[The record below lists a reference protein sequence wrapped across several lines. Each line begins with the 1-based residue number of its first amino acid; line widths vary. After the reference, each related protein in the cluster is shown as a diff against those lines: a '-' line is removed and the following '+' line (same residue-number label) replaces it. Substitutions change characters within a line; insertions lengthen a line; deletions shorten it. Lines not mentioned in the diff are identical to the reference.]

1 MTRLPETRRHDARQA
16 GAPSLAPIWALAL
29 ALALAL
35 VLTAAC
41 APTAVVVPSTPAPTP
56 AAAALDTVRSD
67 PLDAGRFWTFE
78 YAPKEYFS
86 ETYAFTADSAWF
98 AHARLAAVRLPG
110 CSAAFVSEHGL
121 VVTNHHCVRGSITA
135 VTREGE
141 SLLDDGFFARTMA
154 DERRVP
160 NNYVD
165 QLVAIEDVSDEVFA
179 AQEGVT
185 DDAARAGAVRAAAER
200 VRERLGAAH
209 ARGGVDT
216 HVEVIPLYNGGRY
229 SAYVFHRYR
238 DVRLVA
244 APELLLGYFG
254 GDPDNFTY
262 PRYALDFAF
271 YRVYD
276 EAGQPLRP
284 SHHFTMS
291 ATGVSEGEPVF
302 AIGSPGRTNRLLT
315 MAQLEFQRDVEVAAA
330 LDFLDSRLVP
340 MNQLLASDPVLAE
353 RINLRNRAFGLANRQ
368 KGTAGR
374 MAALQD
380 PIIMARKADA
390 ERILRAEIQTR
401 PEVARRWGGVIDQL
415 AALQAEKRALAGEHA
430 AYHRLGDPSAG
441 SRIMVRALLAAE
453 LEAARAAGA
462 PADTL
467 RARAARLLA
476 VGDHPAQLE
485 CGLLELRLRDV
496 ERWLGAGHPV
506 TAAALG
512 GRPYHEAAPALLA
525 ASVLGDSARLA
536 RALTPGARL
545 PADDPGVALGM
556 RLAHDV
562 ARYQVAWGALMIREG
577 RLNED
582 MGRARFEVYG
592 TALPP
597 DATRSPRI
605 SDGVVAGYPYNG
617 TMAPAYTTFFGMY
630 DRFHAF
636 GPGSDWDLHERWR
649 TPPPALPLGTPLNFV
664 STADTFSG
672 SSGSPVVTRG
682 LELVGLN
689 FDRNVEGLVRD
700 WIYLPHLGRNVMVDV
715 RAIRATLEH
724 VYGMG
729 HLVEE
734 LDGRARPR

>member
-1 MTRLPETRRHDARQA
+1 MIRLLETQRAAARPA
-16 GAPSLAPIWALAL
+16 AALL
-29 ALALAL
+29 LGLFL
-35 VLTAAC
+35 VVAAAC
-41 APTAVVVPSTPAPTP
+41 APTTPARTGIPTP
-56 AAAALDTVRSD
+56 TPTPTAVALDTVRSD

-78 YAPKEYFS
+78 HAPKEYFS
-86 ETYAFTADSAWF
+86 QTYAFTADSAWF

-154 DERRVP
+154 EERRVP

-179 AQEGVT
+179 AQDGLT
-185 DDAARAGAVRAAAER
+185 DDAARAGALRAAAER
-200 VRERLGAAH
+200 IRGRLAAIH
-209 ARGGVDT
+209 TRAGVET
-216 HVEVIPLYNGGRY
+216 QVEVIPLYNGGRY
-229 SAYVFHRYR
+229 SAYVFHRFR

-276 EAGQPLRP
+276 QTGQPLRP

-291 ATGVSEGEPVF
+291 ATGVSEGDPVF
-302 AIGSPGRTNRLLT
+302 VIGSPGRTNRLLT
-315 MAQLEFQRDVEVAAA
+315 MAQLEFQRDVEVAVA
-330 LDFLDSRLVP
+330 LDFLDTRIVP
-340 MNQLLASDPVLAE
+340 MNELLAADPVLAE
-353 RINLRNRAFGLANRQ
+353 RINLRNRIFGLANRQ

-380 PIIMARKADA
+380 PVIMARKADA
-390 ERILRAEIQTR
+390 ERILVSEIQAR
-401 PEVARRWGGVIDQL
+401 PEVAREWGGVIDRL
-415 AALQAEKRALAGEHA
+415 AALQAEKRALAGEHG

-441 SRIMVRALLAAE
+441 SRFMVRTLLAAE
-453 LEAARAAGA
+453 LEGARAAGA

-467 RARAARLLA
+467 RAIESRLRA

-485 CGLLELRLRDV
+485 RGLLELRLRDF
-496 ERWLGAGHPV
+496 ERHLGAGHPV
-506 TAAALG
+506 TNAALG
-512 GRPYHEAAPALLA
+512 GRAYPDAAAALLA
-525 ASVLGDSARLA
+525 ASVLADSARLA
-536 RALTPGARL
+536 AVLAPGARL
-545 PADDPGVALGM
+545 PADDPAVALGM
-556 RLAHDV
+556 RLARDV
-562 ARYQVAWGALMIREG
+562 ARYQVEWAALMTRES

-630 DRFHAF
+630 DRYHAF
-636 GPGSDWDLHERWR
+636 GPGSDWDLHDRWR
-649 TPPPALPLGTPLNFV
+649 TPPPALSLGTPLNFV

-729 HLVEE
+729 QLVEE
-734 LDGRARPR
+734 LDGRSGPR